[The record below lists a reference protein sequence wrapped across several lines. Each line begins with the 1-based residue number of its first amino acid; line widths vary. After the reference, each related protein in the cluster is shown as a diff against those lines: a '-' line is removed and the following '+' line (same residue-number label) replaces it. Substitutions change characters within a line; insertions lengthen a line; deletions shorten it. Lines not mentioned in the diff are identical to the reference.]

1 MLFLFRFFQGTA
13 GCCVLTNG
21 GGTIADLFKQEEC
34 GSAMA
39 IWGIGI
45 LIGPV
50 AGGFLSQS
58 EGWRW
63 IFWVIAIVSGVLS
76 VPLLFAPETYAPRI
90 AQLQG
95 NIRYTSN
102 GAAQSTAVFHRAI
115 FRPFQMLRQ
124 PIVLLI
130 SLYNA
135 VVYGYLY
142 LLFTTFNSTFQG
154 VYHFSIGISG
164 LAYLGIGVS
173 MFLSL
178 VILDIISDRILKAKS
193 VAGGLVSHAID
204 QDGTHHMTW
213 GTYSR

>member
-1 MLFLFRFFQGTA
+1 
-13 GCCVLTNG
+13 
-21 GGTIADLFKQEEC
+21 
-34 GSAMA
+34 
-39 IWGIGI
+39 
-45 LIGPV
+45 
-50 AGGFLSQS
+50 
-58 EGWRW
+58 
-63 IFWVIAIVSGVLS
+63 
-76 VPLLFAPETYAPRI
+76 
-90 AQLQG
+90 
-95 NIRYTSN
+95 
-102 GAAQSTAVFHRAI
+102 
-115 FRPFQMLRQ
+115 MLRQ

-164 LAYLGIGVS
+164 LVYLGIGVG
-173 MFLSL
+173 MFLGL